1 MAGTRRITTREQIE
15 HLLQILSER
24 AGGTLGVAARNLQTG
39 EEVTWQAERA
49 MPTASTFKFPVLA
62 ELFAQAEA
70 GTLDLDERIPLLA
83 EDQAGG
89 SGVLRDLLPGLQ
101 PTLRDLAMLMIIV
114 SDNSAT
120 NMLLDRVGGP
130 AAVTA
135 AMRTLGLPSIVVNRR
150 LIFSAA
156 PRGPVAEAAPR
167 DMMQLAAMLAEGSLV
182 SPEASREMRAI
193 MARQHYHEQF
203 PRYLALLPYAEDNEQ
218 PRLLRVLNKT
228 GANGGLRADV
238 GLVQVGDADLVA
250 FSVVCDTGPDETYR
264 SEHPAAVING
274 LVGRVLLE
282 YWWPGEWQPEQAV
295 TPSPYVDALLAEAG
309 ISRDLPSP
317 AS

>member
-1 MAGTRRITTREQIE
+1 MADTRQIRTREQV
-15 HLLQILSER
+15 ER
-24 AGGTLGVAARNLQTG
+24 VLRTLAVRAQGTLGVAARNLQTG
-39 EEVTWQAERA
+39 EEIVWQAERV

-70 GTLDLDERIPLLA
+70 GKLNLDERAPLLA
-83 EDQAGG
+83 DDQVGG
-89 SGVLRDLLPGLQ
+89 SGTLREFQPGVQ
-101 PTLRDLAMLMIIV
+101 PTLRDLATLMIVV

-120 NMLLDRVGGP
+120 NMLLDRIGGP
-130 AAVTA
+130 AAVNA
-135 AMRTLGLPSIVVNRR
+135 AMHGLGLPSIVINRR
-150 LIFSAA
+150 LVFSGA
-156 PRGPVAEAAPR
+156 PRGPVAEAAPQ
-167 DMMQLAAMLAEGSLV
+167 DMMRLAVRLSEGSLV
-182 SPEASREMRAI
+182 SAEASREMRAI
-193 MARQHYHEQF
+193 LAGQHDHDQF

-218 PRLLRVLNKT
+218 PRLLRVMNKT

-238 GLVQVGDADLVA
+238 GLIQVGDTHLMA

-282 YWWPGEWQPEQAV
+282 YWWPGQWQPEQAV

-309 ISRDLPSP
+309 V
-317 AS
+317 

>member
-1 MAGTRRITTREQIE
+1 MAGTRQITTRGQIDR
-15 HLLQILSER
+15 LLQILSNR
-24 AGGTLGVAARNLQTG
+24 AQGTLGAAARNLQTG
-39 EEVTWQAERA
+39 EEITWQAERT
-49 MPTASTFKFPVLA
+49 MPTASTFKFPLLV
-62 ELFAQAEA
+62 EVFTQAAA
-70 GTLDLDERIPLLA
+70 GSLDLDERVPLLP
-83 EDQAGG
+83 EDQVGG
-89 SGVLRDLLPGLQ
+89 SGVLRDLQPGLQ
-101 PTLRDLAMLMIIV
+101 PTLRDLAMLMIVV

-130 AAVTA
+130 AAVSA
-135 AMRTLGLPSIVVNRR
+135 AMAALGLPSIVVNRR

-156 PRGPVAEAAPR
+156 PRGPVAEAAPQ
-167 DMMQLAAMLAEGSLV
+167 DMMRLAAMLAEGNLV

-193 MARQHYHEQF
+193 MGRQHHHDQF
-203 PRYLALLPYAEDNEQ
+203 PRYLALLLYAEDNEQ

-228 GANGGLRADV
+228 GSNGGLRADV
-238 GLVQVGDADLVA
+238 GVVQVGATDRIV

-282 YWWPGEWQPEQAV
+282 YWWPGEWRPDLAV

-309 ISRDLPSP
+309 R
-317 AS
+317 

>member
-1 MAGTRRITTREQIE
+1 MADTRQITTREQVD
-15 HLLQILSER
+15 HLVQILSQHSQ
-24 AGGTLGVAARNLQTG
+24 GTLGIAARNLQTG
-39 EEVTWQAERA
+39 EEVTWQAERS

-62 ELFAQAEA
+62 GVFAQAEA
-70 GTLDLDERIPLLA
+70 GELDLDERVPLLA
-83 EDQAGG
+83 EDQVGG
-89 SGVLRDLLPGLQ
+89 SGTLRDFLPGVQ
-101 PTLRDLAMLMIIV
+101 PTLRDLAMLMIVV

-120 NMLLDRVGGP
+120 NILLDRIGGP
-130 AAVTA
+130 AAVSA
-135 AMRTLGLPSIVVNRR
+135 AMQALGLPSIVINRR
-150 LIFSAA
+150 LIFSGA

-167 DMMQLAAMLAEGSLV
+167 DMMRLAVRLAEGSLV
-182 SPEASREMRAI
+182 SPQASREMRAI
-193 MARQHYHEQF
+193 MAGQHYHDQF
-203 PRYLALLPYAEDNEQ
+203 PRYLCLLPYADDNEQ

-238 GLVQVGDADLVA
+238 GLMQVGDADVIA

-282 YWWPGEWQPEQAV
+282 YWWPGAWQPDQAV

-309 ISRDLPSP
+309 L
-317 AS
+317 

>member
-1 MAGTRRITTREQIE
+1 MADTRQITTRKQVDR
-15 HLLQILSER
+15 LLQILSQR
-24 AGGTLGVAARNLQTG
+24 AGGTLGVAARNLRTG

-49 MPTASTFKFPVLA
+49 MPTASTFKFPVLV
-62 ELFAQAEA
+62 ELFAQADA
-70 GTLDLDERIPLLA
+70 GRLDLDERVPLLTR
-83 EDQAGG
+83 DQVGG

-101 PTLRDLAMLMIIV
+101 PTLRDLAMLMIVV

-120 NMLLDRVGGP
+120 NMLLDRLGGP

-135 AMRTLGLPSIVVNRR
+135 AMAALGLPAIVVNRR

-156 PRGPVAEAAPR
+156 PRGPVAEAAPQ
-167 DMMQLAAMLAEGSLV
+167 DMMRLAAMLSEERLV
-182 SPEASREMRAI
+182 SPEASRAMRTI
-193 MARQHYHEQF
+193 MNRQHHHDQF
-203 PRYLALLPYAEDNEQ
+203 PRYLALLPYADDNEQ

-228 GANGGLRADV
+228 GSNGGLRADV
-238 GLVQVGDADLVA
+238 GLVQVGDSDLLA

-282 YWWPGEWQPEQAV
+282 YWWPGEWQPDLAV

-309 ISRDLPSP
+309 L
-317 AS
+317 

>member
-1 MAGTRRITTREQIE
+1 MADTRQITTREQVE
-15 HLLQILSER
+15 RLLQVLDTQ
-24 AGGTLGVAARNLQTG
+24 ALGTLGVAARNLATG
-39 EEVTWQAERA
+39 EEITWQEERS

-70 GTLDLDERIPLLA
+70 GKLDLDERVPLLSS
-83 EDQAGG
+83 DQVGG
-89 SGVLRDLLPGLQ
+89 SGALRDFRPGVQ
-101 PTLRDLAMLMIIV
+101 PTLRDLATLMIVV

-120 NMLLDRVGGP
+120 NMVLDRIGGP
-130 AAVTA
+130 AAVNA
-135 AMRTLGLPSIVVNRR
+135 AMQALGLPSIVVNRR
-150 LIFSAA
+150 LIFSGA

-167 DMMQLAAMLAEGSLV
+167 DMMRLAVMLAEGSLV
-182 SPEASREMRAI
+182 SAEASRQMRAI
-193 MARQHYHEQF
+193 MARQHSHDQF

-218 PRLLRVLNKT
+218 PRLLRLLNKT

-238 GLVQVGDADLVA
+238 GLVQVGDTDLIA

-282 YWWPGEWQPEQAV
+282 YWWPGEWQPDQAV

-309 ISRDLPSP
+309 L
-317 AS
+317 

>member
-1 MAGTRRITTREQIE
+1 MADTRRISTRDQIE
-15 HLLQILSER
+15 HLLELLARQ
-24 AGGTLGVAARNLQTG
+24 AGGTLGVAARNLTTG
-39 EEVTWQAERA
+39 EEVAWQAGRV

-70 GTLDLDERIPLLA
+70 GKLDLDARVPLRA
-83 EDQAGG
+83 EDQVGG
-89 SGVLRDLLPGLQ
+89 SGTLRDFQPGVQ
-101 PTLRDLAMLMIIV
+101 PTLRDLATLMIVV

-130 AAVTA
+130 AAVNA
-135 AMRTLGLPSIVVNRR
+135 AMQALGLPSIVVNRR
-150 LIFSAA
+150 LVFSGA
-156 PRGPVAEAAPR
+156 PRGPVAEAAPQ
-167 DMMQLAAMLAEGSLV
+167 DMLRLAVMLAEGSLV
-182 SPEASREMRAI
+182 SPAASREMRAI
-193 MARQHYHEQF
+193 LAGQHDHDQF
-203 PRYLALLPYAEDNEQ
+203 PRYLALLPYADDNEQ

-238 GLVQVGDADLVA
+238 GVVQVGETHLVA

-282 YWWPGEWQPEQAV
+282 YWWPGAWQPELAV
-295 TPSPYVDALLAEAG
+295 TPSPYVDALLAEA
-309 ISRDLPSP
+309 RL
-317 AS
+317 

>member
-1 MAGTRRITTREQIE
+1 MTDTRQITTRAQIE
-15 HLLQILSER
+15 QLLQVLAAR
-24 AGGTLGVAARNLQTG
+24 AHGTLGVAARNLATG
-39 EEVTWQAERA
+39 EEVAWQAERS

-62 ELFAQAEA
+62 EVFAQAAA
-70 GTLDLDERIPLLA
+70 GNLDLAARVPLLA
-83 EDQAGG
+83 EDQVGG
-89 SGVLRDLLPGLQ
+89 SGTLRDFAPGVH
-101 PTLRDLAMLMIIV
+101 PALRDLAALMIVV

-130 AAVTA
+130 AGVNA
-135 AMRTLGLPSIVVNRR
+135 AMQALKLPSIVVNRR
-150 LIFSAA
+150 LIFSGA

-167 DMMQLAAMLAEGSLV
+167 DMLRLAVRLAEGSLV
-182 SPEASREMRAI
+182 SAEASREMRAI
-193 MARQHYHEQF
+193 LAGQHYHDQF

-218 PRLLRVLNKT
+218 PRLLRLQNKT

-238 GLVQVGDADLVA
+238 GLLQVGDTDLIA

-282 YWWPGEWQPEQAV
+282 YWWPGAWQPDLAV

-309 ISRDLPSP
+309 L
-317 AS
+317 